1 MKLVTKMRILTQA
14 KKKLKLDKWEWFWA
28 NDSYSG
34 HQNEW
39 VKYEPDVIEK
49 LEVAHDKKQKTVK
62 IDSERYVDLQ
72 NMVQKRYDNVDKKR
86 AVKREQKG
94 E

>member
-49 LEVAHDKKQKTVK
+49 LEVAHDKKTKNRK
-62 IDSERYVDLQ
+62 
-72 NMVQKRYDNVDKKR
+72 N
-86 AVKREQKG
+86 
-94 E
+94 